1 MFLTLNHICPNRWL
15 QLELYNYA
23 SIIVSASTIC
33 KLSSLVALQ
42 NRYFIL
48 QKTLH
53 EILFC
58 GNFFFFLIF
67 SFCRYNLRILR
78 FKLPHVVAIKHVSDI
93 NNRKV

>member
-48 QKTLH
+48 KKTLH
-53 EILFC
+53 GLLFC
-58 GNFFFFLIF
+58 D
-67 SFCRYNLRILR
+67 NL
-78 FKLPHVVAIKHVSDI
+78 D
-93 NNRKV
+93 RKSTRLNSSH

>member
-48 QKTLH
+48 KKTLH
-53 EILFC
+53 GLLFC
-58 GNFFFFLIF
+58 DKLFFFFFWPKQLK
-67 SFCRYNLRILR
+67 N
-78 FKLPHVVAIKHVSDI
+78 IKT
-93 NNRKV
+93 